1 MFTMFMRLLVY
12 LPPPYP
18 TRLAGC
24 YDLAAIYYAHTIAGP
39 SVLVPS
45 PPTYLVG
52 LTPAYM
58 YMYCMSCL
66 NLSGFGKSPENGD
79 P

>member
-1 MFTMFMRLLVY
+1 VFTMLRCLLIY

-18 TRLAGC
+18 SRLAR
-24 YDLAAIYYAHTIAGP
+24 LLSIYYAHTIADL

-45 PPTYLVG
+45 PPSYLVG
-52 LTPAYM
+52 LTTAYM
-58 YMYCMSCL
+58 YMYGL
-66 NLSGFGKSPENGD
+66 FNLTSFGQSLKNQD